1 LSSASKQLRVLN
13 ALADESR
20 LRIIQTILSGT
31 SNPGEIARSMGK
43 HKSTIEKHLRILL
56 ETGVIQKTPRLDDEG
71 HLQVRYTMNRE
82 RETVIRNILDMAERL
97 SETKGLGR

>member
-1 LSSASKQLRVLN
+1 
-13 ALADESR
+13 
-20 LRIIQTILSGT
+20 
-31 SNPGEIARSMGK
+31 MGK